1 MMMMVMLIG
10 CVDEDE
16 RMAMLVEEIGVDRV

>member
-10 CVDEDE
+10 SVDEDE